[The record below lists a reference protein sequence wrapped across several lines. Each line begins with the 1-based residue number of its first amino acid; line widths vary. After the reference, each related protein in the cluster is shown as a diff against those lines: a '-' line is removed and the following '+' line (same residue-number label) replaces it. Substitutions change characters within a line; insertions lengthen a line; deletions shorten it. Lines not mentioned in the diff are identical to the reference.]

1 MIKVMRGINPQIR
14 EKIISLLGDNPPVT
28 LIEFFDK
35 VMDEEVK
42 QETQQYTQKDV
53 SEHYKILL
61 EKYSQEKSIID
72 YLKGK

>member
-1 MIKVMRGINPQIR
+1 MKGVNPQIR

>member
-1 MIKVMRGINPQIR
+1 MKGVNPQIR
-14 EKIISLLGDNPPVT
+14 EKIISLLGDNPPVS

-35 VMDEEVK
+35 VMVEEVK

-53 SEHYKILL
+53 SDHYKILL

-72 YLKGK
+72 HLERK